1 MKQWNIA
8 QQNFQVVNYQGGV
21 KSNLVRMKSDPEGKK
36 YYPEGKKSY
45 TQGMK
50 SQKMSCKNEII
61 VVCIQTNLMITILRI
76 ALVNRYIYN
85 CV

>member
-8 QQNFQVVNYQGGV
+8 QQNFQVVNYQGEV

-36 YYPEGKKSY
+36 SY
-45 TQGMK
+45 TQGKK

-61 VVCIQTNLMITILRI
+61 VVCIQTNLMITTLRI

-85 CV
+85 SV

>member
-8 QQNFQVVNYQGGV
+8 QQNFQVVNYQGEV

-36 YYPEGKKSY
+36 YYLEGKKSY
-45 TQGMK
+45 TQGKK

-61 VVCIQTNLMITILRI
+61 VVCIQTNLMITTLRI

-85 CV
+85 SV